1 MKDQEIIDNAPEG
14 ATHYDCDEYMR
25 HVHDGEWEYWSKAA
39 GWEETTPQGDT
50 RSLADIKR
58 IVELEEERRDDYSE
72 ASTYAT
78 SLFNT
83 YYKSKPDAVNFE
95 LCTSVAAIITQIDN
109 MATGVISE
117 LEKELS
123 DSQTQ
128 GDRALSVRDLR
139 QQAKGVEDFFKSH
152 KPRISMGKSAIWEV
166 DDVLVDEALAA
177 LKEQVK

>member
-1 MKDQEIIDNAPEG
+1 MKDQDILDNAPKG
-14 ATHYDCDEYMR
+14 ATHI
-25 HVHDGEWEYWSKAA
+25 DGEHDFCKYGYYFSYTSQIV
-39 GWEETTPQGDT
+39 GS

-58 IVELEEERRDDYSE
+58 IV
-72 ASTYAT
+72 
-78 SLFNT
+78 
-83 YYKSKPDAVNFE
+83 
-95 LCTSVAAIITQIDN
+95 
-109 MATGVISE
+109 E

>member
-1 MKDQEIIDNAPEG
+1 MTNQEILDNAPNW
-14 ATHYDCDEYMR
+14 ADAHRKLLDYPDCTTYANNADDEQ
-25 HVHDGEWEYWSKAA
+25 VLD
-39 GWEETTPQGDT
+39 